1 MAAAEVEEGCLGLA
15 ANAEVLALLRT
26 RAAEAGGESELSG
39 GDRRLMEYLKGVRPS
54 PSPPPFGVTPP
65 CPARS
70 SIPPAR
76 AMVLPSPLASNR
88 WRNGVGFVFPPVL
101 TAAPWRRSRRR
112 LPRWDG
118 RGRRSFSES

>member
-39 GDRRLMEYLKGVRPS
+39 GDRRLMEYLKGVRPP
-54 PSPPPFGVTPP
+54 PSPPPVRCHPSLP
-65 CPARS
+65 CPLLRT
-70 SIPPAR
+70 PR
-76 AMVLPSPLASNR
+76 PSDGAPLPLAFNR
-88 WRNGVGFVFPPVL
+88 RRNDVGFVFPPVL

-118 RGRRSFSES
+118 RGRRSSSES